1 MKLVEYINR
10 DLELL
15 RKRVVDVSSAYDQRD
30 PEFTMRKAK
39 VMFEAFTRRFDIE
52 DFLFSKLTPAP
63 EMVASIGLYL
73 KKRSGLRNRL
83 EDMLMLHVSE
93 PEFMRQLQ
101 LLAATSQEHLQ
112 YSEQEFLP
120 NFIGSLSESEN
131 SNLSNALEDRLHNS
145 PLGVV
150 LAD

>member
-1 MKLVEYINR
+1 
-10 DLELL
+10 
-15 RKRVVDVSSAYDQRD
+15 
-30 PEFTMRKAK
+30 
-39 VMFEAFTRRFDIE
+39 
-52 DFLFSKLTPAP
+52 
-63 EMVASIGLYL
+63 
-73 KKRSGLRNRL
+73 
-83 EDMLMLHVSE
+83 MLHVSE